1 MTTTTVLRFA
11 LAVLLLLSLPP
22 GRAVAASDSPS
33 EDEGAALAVRA
44 RLSQPDASSTIHLD
58 RAAVTDGVARLTGS
72 VRTRFALAEAVRV
85 VRAIPGVRAVDVHG
99 MRVEPNP

>member
-1 MTTTTVLRFA
+1 V
-11 LAVLLLLSLPP
+11 
-22 GRAVAASDSPS
+22 
-33 EDEGAALAVRA
+33 
-44 RLSQPDASSTIHLD
+44 I
-58 RAAVTDGVARLTGS
+58 DGMARLTGS